1 MKELLIN
8 HGLNEIFFEEDTK
21 SRNKLWE
28 ARHHLAYS
36 FVHGHPGKKQMS
48 TDVCLPYS
56 KLANGI
62 DLAREALDRA
72 GLPGGVVGHV
82 GDGNYHAL
90 VMIGVHNE
98 IELQKAKKFNETIE
112 IRKKQR

>member
-36 FVHGHPGKKQMS
+36 YIHGHPGKKQMS

-56 KLANGI
+56 KLADGI
-62 DLAREALDRA
+62 KVAREAVDEA
-72 GLPGGVVGHV
+72 GLPGGLVGHV
-82 GDGNYHAL
+82 GDGHYHAL
-90 VMIGVHNE
+90 VMIDVNNKD
-98 IELQKAKKFNETIE
+98 ELHRADL
-112 IRKKQR
+112 

>member
-62 DLAREALDRA
+62 DLAREALDSA
-72 GLPGGVVGHV
+72 GLQGGIVGHV
-82 GDGNYHAL
+82 GDGNYNAFVL
-90 VMIGVHNE
+90 IDVHNE
-98 IELQKAKKFNETIE
+98 DDLKKEKIDNEI
-112 IRKKQR
+112 IV